1 MKRPVLPEDRDIE
14 HVTMHPGRTRA
25 FGRSIPVIRKR
36 QDNSAESAAWKFFS
50 ASLGTSAPSLPFCLA
65 LVFLRFASLL
75 LPHSLTQLSTHL
87 IHPHLLHHLIHPAF
101 DAVLSSNYTLQLL
114 NVSEFIS
121 SRFDRE
127 KATLVSFLIRS
138 LANRPPP
145 QSLGSDFT
153 CLSLSRRTICWFLS
167 QLPEKA
173 TQRKES
179 VANLSMYSSCVRDFE
194 HHLPLKLQQFRS
206 ELKPCSIHSKSCG

>member
-65 LVFLRFASLL
+65 LVFPRFASLL

-101 DAVLSSNYTLQLL
+101 DAVLSS
-114 NVSEFIS
+114 
-121 SRFDRE
+121 
-127 KATLVSFLIRS
+127 
-138 LANRPPP
+138 
-145 QSLGSDFT
+145 
-153 CLSLSRRTICWFLS
+153 
-167 QLPEKA
+167 
-173 TQRKES
+173 
-179 VANLSMYSSCVRDFE
+179 
-194 HHLPLKLQQFRS
+194 KLHASAVKR
-206 ELKPCSIHSKSCG
+206 I

>member
-1 MKRPVLPEDRDIE
+1 MMQRPLFIVMKRPVLPEDRDIE

-65 LVFLRFASLL
+65 LVFPRFASLL
-75 LPHSLTQLSTHL
+75 LPHSLTQLSTHF
-87 IHPHLLHHLIHPAF
+87 IHPHLLHHLII
-101 DAVLSSNYTLQLL
+101 QLL
-114 NVSEFIS
+114 
-121 SRFDRE
+121 
-127 KATLVSFLIRS
+127 TLFLIRS

>member
-1 MKRPVLPEDRDIE
+1 
-14 HVTMHPGRTRA
+14 MHPGRTRA

-65 LVFLRFASLL
+65 LVFPRFASLL

-127 KATLVSFLIRS
+127 KATLKNHLLVSF
-138 LANRPPP
+138 PTT
-145 QSLGSDFT
+145 G
-153 CLSLSRRTICWFLS
+153 
-167 QLPEKA
+167 
-173 TQRKES
+173 ES
-179 VANLSMYSSCVRDFE
+179 
-194 HHLPLKLQQFRS
+194 
-206 ELKPCSIHSKSCG
+206 HSKKRVGRELVYVFVLRQRFRTPPAAQAATVSLRAETL